1 MNGEIIMQLNLGEK
15 IREFRRRDGRTQ
27 EALADTLGVTGQAVS
42 RWEANG
48 GYPDMEIIPAIAN
61 YFHVT
66 IDELFGYNGDRDK
79 KIRNILEDADA
90 MINAQGDME
99 PCVSFLREAYT
110 EFPSEVQILLRLGFA
125 LNICGWQKYG
135 ARGYTEDG
143 CDYALNDSDYNSKN
157 EYWRAALAIFQK
169 VLDTGVGPD
178 DRMAVI
184 TVMVRMYAVIG
195 AYDKAELLAQ
205 KQDSVIISR
214 ECLLAAV
221 AEGEKRDMYQGEA
234 LIALIKQL
242 KIVME
247 TAVLTKLSLCRSED
261 GIQKLLSVARL
272 YESVFDDG
280 NCGGCH
286 ADLRDIYLWSSVF
299 SARQGNLSQ
308 AVEYFDS
315 MFTHEMKY
323 EAIRGT
329 GLYRYTAP
337 LVSKVTFPSDN
348 WPAVPA
354 DAWKGWLSAA
364 PENLIEAIR
373 SDSKYAECFVDSL

>member
-1 MNGEIIMQLNLGEK
+1 MQIKLGEK
-15 IREFRRRDGRTQ
+15 IRELRRRDGRTQ

-90 MINAQGDME
+90 MINAQRDME
-99 PCVSFLREAYT
+99 PCISFLREASS
-110 EFPSEVQILLRLGFA
+110 EFPSEVQILLRLGYA

-157 EYWRAALAIFQK
+157 EYWREALVIFQK
-169 VLDTGVGPD
+169 VLDMGIGPD

-184 TVMVRMYAVIG
+184 TVMVRLFAVIG
-195 AYDKAELLAQ
+195 AYDKAELLSQ
-205 KQDSVIISR
+205 KQDSVIICR
-214 ECLLAAV
+214 ECLLAAA

-242 KIVME
+242 KIIME
-247 TAVLTKLSLCRSED
+247 MAVLTKLSLCRNEN
-261 GIQKLLSVARL
+261 GVQKLLAVAHL
-272 YESVFDDG
+272 YESVFDDD

-286 ADLRDIYLWSSVF
+286 ADLRDIYLWCAIF
-299 SARQGNLSQ
+299 SARQDKLTQ
-308 AVEYFDS
+308 AVKHFNAA
-315 MFTHEMKY
+315 FVHEKNY
-323 EAIRGT
+323 EEIRGT

-354 DAWKGWLSAA
+354 NSWKGWLSAA

-373 SDSKYAECFVDSL
+373 SDRKYAECFAG